1 MTDKKYETK
10 VTYKTNE
17 TGRKMQAITENTQSL
32 QYLTFQS
39 RQDCYAIEILSIKE
53 IIELG
58 SVTKVPL
65 MPEFI
70 KGVINLRGSVVPVI
84 DLSARLCGEVIEV
97 GRRTCIIIC
106 EFSISDNLIEMG
118 VIVDG
123 VNEVIEVD
131 AKDLTNSPQFGAQIR
146 ADFIASMVRRGDEL
160 LIALDLEK
168 VLSVEEMAEL
178 IELSERG
185 SHLGESA

>member
-1 MTDKKYETK
+1 
-10 VTYKTNE
+10 
-17 TGRKMQAITENTQSL
+17 MQAITENTQSL

-106 EFSISDNLIEMG
+106 EFSISDSLIEMG